1 MLLET
6 PRKAD
11 SCQQFRDLC
20 ELPQIERELGL
31 MRASRENRAEK
42 RCQPNQVQL
51 SNASGRNEKQNAGM
65 QEQAPLVSNPKR
77 SKRNPLRGHLN
88 ALSVA
93 IVEAN
98 KLDHY
103 IDDDALEWIRKGEAA
118 ARTLAEE
125 LARIATRISP
135 RTIASEFDHP
145 KHDAMG
151 QMVGQALEEEP
162 K

>member
-1 MLLET
+1 
-6 PRKAD
+6 
-11 SCQQFRDLC
+11 
-20 ELPQIERELGL
+20 
-31 MRASRENRAEK
+31 MRATRENRAEK
-42 RCQPNQVQL
+42 RCQPKQVQP
-51 SNASGRNEKQNAGM
+51 SNTSGRNEYVKQNAGM

-125 LARIATRISP
+125 LARPFGHRRERAPLRHRGYGSRHGSRSDRIFHTIGPIAL
-135 RTIASEFDHP
+135 TIGGMAFLR
-145 KHDAMG
+145 K
-151 QMVGQALEEEP
+151 
-162 K
+162 

>member
-1 MLLET
+1 
-6 PRKAD
+6 
-11 SCQQFRDLC
+11 
-20 ELPQIERELGL
+20 
-31 MRASRENRAEK
+31 MRATRENRAEK
-42 RCQPNQVQL
+42 RCQPKQVQL
-51 SNASGRNEKQNAGM
+51 SNTSGRNEYVKQNAGM
-65 QEQAPLVSNPKR
+65 QEQAPLASYPKR

-125 LARIATRISP
+125 LARVATRISP
-135 RTIASEFDHP
+135 RTMARELDHA
-145 KHDAMG
+145 KHDAIG
-151 QMVGQALEEEP
+151 QMVGQALEEEGP

>member
-1 MLLET
+1 M
-6 PRKAD
+6 
-11 SCQQFRDLC
+11 C
-20 ELPQIERELGL
+20 
-31 MRASRENRAEK
+31 ASRENRAET
-42 RCQPNQVQL
+42 RGQPNRVQL
-51 SNASGRNEKQNAGM
+51 SNASRRSGFVKQNAGVRD
-65 QEQAPLVSNPKR
+65 QAPLASYPKR

-125 LARIATRISP
+125 LARIAARMSP
-135 RTIASEFDHP
+135 RTMDREFGLSDRWT
-145 KHDAMG
+145 K
-151 QMVGQALEEEP
+151 
-162 K
+162 

>member
-1 MLLET
+1 
-6 PRKAD
+6 
-11 SCQQFRDLC
+11 
-20 ELPQIERELGL
+20 

-51 SNASGRNEKQNAGM
+51 SNASGRNEYVKQNAGM

-98 KLDHY
+98 KLD

-135 RTIASEFDHP
+135 RTMARELDHP
-145 KHDAMG
+145 KHDAIG
-151 QMVGQALEEEP
+151 QMVGQALEEEGP

>member
-1 MLLET
+1 
-6 PRKAD
+6 
-11 SCQQFRDLC
+11 
-20 ELPQIERELGL
+20 

-51 SNASGRNEKQNAGM
+51 SNASGRNEYVKQNAGM

-98 KLDHY
+98 KLD

-135 RTIASEFDHP
+135 RTMARELDHP
-145 KHDAMG
+145 KHDAIG
-151 QMVGQALEEEP
+151 QIVGQALEEEGP